1 MPREENSRV
10 HLAGEEEKMKST
22 VKKALHN
29 PQFVLLLILA
39 VILILIPVFAPWI
52 APHDPIENDYAN
64 TMISGSREYPFGTD
78 QIGRC
83 ILSRLIWGGRTS
95 LLIVFVVVAIVSVIG
110 IVLGVTAGFTGG
122 WVDMLITRFTD
133 IVMAVPSTVFI
144 IALVSVLGPSLRHTV
159 LAMSLVGWT
168 ENCRVTRAL
177 VMSAKE
183 NRFVEE
189 ARLGGLSRGQVINR
203 VIMPNVVPYL
213 IVNITQD
220 IGSTLL
226 TLSGLSLLGLSSQ
239 PPTPEWGFMLSEGRK
254 FIQSAPWLIIYP
266 GLVIVLHVIVFNLLG
281 DTLRDI
287 LDPRYEKPEK
297 KWRKIK
303 KWAQEN

>member
-1 MPREENSRV
+1 MN
-10 HLAGEEEKMKST
+10 AT

-29 PQFVLLLILA
+29 PQFVSMLILA
-39 VILILIPVFAPWI
+39 VILILIPVFAPWA

-64 TMISGSREYPFGTD
+64 TMIFGSREYPLGTD

-95 LLIVFVVVAIVSVIG
+95 LLIVFLVVAIVAVIG
-110 IVLGVTAGFTGG
+110 IVLGVTAGFLGG

-133 IVMAVPSTVFI
+133 IVMAVPQTVFI
-144 IALVSVLGPSLRHTV
+144 IALVSVLGPSLKHTI

-168 ENCRVTRAL
+168 ENCRVARAL
-177 VMSAKE
+177 VLSVKE
-183 NRFVEE
+183 NRYVEE
-189 ARLGGLSRGQVINR
+189 ARLGGLSRGQIISR
-203 VIMPNVVPYL
+203 VVMPNIIPYL

-266 GLVIVLHVIVFNLLG
+266 GMVIVLHVIVFNLLG
-281 DTLRDI
+281 DSLRDI
-287 LDPRYEKPEK
+287 LDPRFEKPKK
-297 KWRKIK
+297 KWRKMK
-303 KWAQEN
+303 TWTEKE